1 MNEQGNMDSG
11 WKEYGRLVLA
21 ELERL
26 NEAQSE
32 TNKSIQEMMT
42 KISIVEKEVD
52 AHRKVDEQ
60 VFKELA
66 DDIKEINEKWQN
78 YVDKVNEVWSPTQM
92 QQVKNEVYRHKTQ
105 MTRWAGVVITISVLI
120 NMVIAF
126 KDYIFG
132 K

>member
-32 TNKSIQEMMT
+32 TNRSIQEMMT
-42 KISIVEKEVD
+42 KIGIVEKEVD